1 MKTMELL
8 GPHAGSSSELETFS
22 CLFCTKNIK
31 HVNILSAE
39 LLVYIKPPSP
49 PSPPA
54 SEGAAPEFPQ
64 V

>member
-39 LLVYIKPPSP
+39 LLVYIKPRLSKFDLK
-49 PSPPA
+49 S
-54 SEGAAPEFPQ
+54 AAFR
-64 V
+64 VS